1 MGLVTVYSGAQRR
14 REWSDDEKL
23 ALVAAA
29 FANGAKVA
37 EVARRAEVS
46 ASLLYRWRRQ
56 LGRDA
61 PPGFTPVAIGTM
73 PVEATAAPAPVIVV
87 EAGKARVEIMKD
99 ASPALVSAALG
110 ALRR

>member
-14 REWSDDEKL
+14 REWSEGEKV

-29 FANGAKVA
+29 FAEGANVA
-37 EVARRAEVS
+37 DIARRAEVS

-61 PPGFTPVAIGTM
+61 PPGFIPVAMGTM
-73 PVEATAAPAPVIVV
+73 PTEAPAAPVIVV

-99 ASPALVSAALG
+99 APAALVSATLG

>member
-14 REWSDDEKL
+14 REWSEDEKV

-29 FANGAKVA
+29 FAERAKVA
-37 EVARRAEVS
+37 DIAP
-46 ASLLYRWRRQ
+46 SLLYRWRLQ

-61 PPGFTPVAIGTM
+61 PPGFILVAMGTM
-73 PVEATAAPAPVIVV
+73 PTEAPAV

-99 ASPALVSAALG
+99 APAALVSATLS

>member
-61 PPGFTPVAIGTM
+61 PAGFTPVAIGTM
-73 PVEATAAPAPVIVV
+73 PVEAPAAPVIVV

>member
-14 REWSDDEKL
+14 REWSEDEKV

-29 FANGAKVA
+29 FAEGAKVA
-37 EVARRAEVS
+37 DIARRAEVS

-61 PPGFTPVAIGTM
+61 PPGFIPVAMGTM
-73 PVEATAAPAPVIVV
+73 PTEAPAAPVIVV
-87 EAGKARVEIMKD
+87 EAGKDYGDTCNNPFSLIRYLANIERWQ
-99 ASPALVSAALG
+99 G
-110 ALRR
+110 